1 MFYTIFLIVLSITLL
16 FVFYKIVLGKNLR
29 KNWNGK
35 IEGKIFGKYT
45 KREEQN
51 IKVALG
57 KVETDGKNQN
67 FIKKDEKFTDLQ
79 GRYCFDKLELKS
91 YWIMAEKNG
100 KKVLKYVK
108 LTEEKK
114 EIEDV
119 ILII

>member
-29 KNWNGK
+29 RNWNGK

-57 KVETDGKNQN
+57 KIETDGKNQN
-67 FIKKDEKFTDLQ
+67 FIKTDEKFTDLQ